1 MKKSTLL
8 IFAALF
14 AVNYGFGQ
22 LDELPEN
29 PEPGKCFV
37 RCVTPNVYETTEK
50 KIMTRPAYKKI
61 EIIPAEYKTVEE
73 TIEIKPASKR
83 YVYHPAEYKT
93 VTKEIQVEDPYNE
106 ITVTPASFAND
117 SERIEIR
124 PKAVRWEP
132 QPNFENCESEDPNDC
147 VVFCS
152 VEYPADYMDIP
163 IQTLDKDAGINK
175 APKGGKKITIEVEEL
190 VKEAYCEE
198 IIIPAEQTTV
208 TKRVLVKDETV
219 NEINVPEEYKMETI
233 EVLKERG
240 GIKKWEEIDCELK
253 DFTVLPIFYELGSA
267 RLTPASRKIIDE
279 KLLALMKEKPL
290 IKVELRSHTDSRGSS
305 ESNQSLSQRRAESVV
320 NYLVAKGI
328 SKARLVANGYG
339 ETQLRNRCADGVECS
354 EQEHQENRRTDF
366 RVIGG

>member
-8 IFAALF
+8 IFAALLVANF
-14 AVNYGFGQ
+14 GFGQ
-22 LDELPEN
+22 LDQLPEN
-29 PEPGKCFV
+29 PEPGKCYV

-50 KIMTRPAYKKI
+50 RIMTRPAFKKI
-61 EIIPAEYKTVEE
+61 EVIPAEYKTVEE

-83 YVYHPAEYKT
+83 YVYHPAEYRT
-93 VTKEIQVEDPYNE
+93 VTREIQTEDPYNE
-106 ITVTPASFAND
+106 ITVTPATFASQ

-163 IQTLDKDAGINK
+163 IQVIDKDASIAK
-175 APKGGKKITIEVEEL
+175 APKGGKTITIEVEEL

-198 IIIPAEQTTV
+198 ITIPAESTTI
-208 TKRVLVKDETV
+208 TKRVLVKDEEV
-219 NEINVPEEYKMETI
+219 NEVEIPAEYNMETI
-233 EVLKERG
+233 EVLKTRG

-253 DFTVLPIFYELGSA
+253 DFNVLPIFYELGSA
-267 RLTPASRKIIDE
+267 RLTADSRRIIDE
-279 KLLALMKEKPL
+279 KLLSLMREKPL
-290 IKVELRSHTDSRGSS
+290 IKVELRSHTDARGSS
-305 ESNQSLSQRRAESVV
+305 QSNMSLSQRRAESVV
-320 NYLVAKGI
+320 TYLVSRGI
-328 SKARLVANGYG
+328 SKDRLIAKGYG
-339 ETQLRNRCADGVECS
+339 ETRLKNRCADGVDCTEA
-354 EQEHQENRRTDF
+354 EHQQNRRTEF